1 MVDEKQSMSSPT
13 CSTEMQT
20 FKKHLTMKEITL
32 LREWNE
38 FTKTYEWL
46 HFKSYTYFKYI
57 NYGLMIPIIILT
69 SMSGSASIILSSISS
84 SDCHKDKIDYPQLV
98 VGFTTIVAAILT
110 TIYNFVKVPE
120 FQQRHLTHSSDFNKL
135 SREIEMEL
143 VLFETKHKTYSSLE
157 EFIKTMRTRLDRF
170 IESAP
175 PIPNKVLRSFC
186 SSHQNTPHCKPLLP
200 TALNY
205 SITMDSTKEPTTS
218 NSEESPVDD
227 QDDQDVSIQ
236 VVDQPTHFTSLDTK
250 ANTDKGLTTSDAIKN
265 IEELKLQ
272 WRRSN
277 DFERFMRD
285 MKLRTP

>member
-1 MVDEKQSMSSPT
+1 MVDENKSI
-13 CSTEMQT
+13 STELQT
-20 FKKHLTMKEITL
+20 FEKRLTMKEITL

-38 FTKTYEWL
+38 FTKTYELL

-69 SMSGSASIILSSISS
+69 SMSGSANIILSAISS
-84 SDCHKDKIDYPQLV
+84 SDCHKNNVDYPQLV
-98 VGFTTIVAAILT
+98 VGFTTIIAAILT

-143 VLFETKHKTYSSLE
+143 VLFETTHKTYSSLE

-175 PIPNKVLRSFC
+175 PIPNKVLQSFC
-186 SSHQNTPHCKPLLP
+186 SLNQNTSHCKPLLP

-205 SITMDSTKEPTTS
+205 SITTDSTKEPTTS
-218 NSEESPVDD
+218 NSEESSIGN
-227 QDDQDVSIQ
+227 QDVSIQ
-236 VVDQPTHFTSLDTK
+236 VVEQPSHFTSLDTE

-285 MKLRTP
+285 MKLRSP